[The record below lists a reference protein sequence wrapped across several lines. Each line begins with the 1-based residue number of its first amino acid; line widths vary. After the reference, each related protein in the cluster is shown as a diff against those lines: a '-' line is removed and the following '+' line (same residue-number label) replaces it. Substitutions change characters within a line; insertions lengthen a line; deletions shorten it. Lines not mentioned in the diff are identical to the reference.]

1 MGACLVRPRGIISG
15 RGTQWAVAREN
26 YRRQLKRIHITG
38 FLRGEAVDH
47 YYDWINMRPRHLW
60 RRAFDPCAIAPKVR
74 RRKRRVSCCGCRASR
89 V

>member
-1 MGACLVRPRGIISG
+1 MRPRRLSGG
-15 RGTQWAVAREN
+15 RGAQWAVAREN

-60 RRAFDPCAIAPKVR
+60 RHFQGVEDARVLRAGPSLPWCHCSEPR
-74 RRKRRVSCCGCRASR
+74 QT
-89 V
+89 